1 MTDSQSIYKIPE
13 ADLYQIDKVV
23 LSSEEAA
30 AALCF
35 RRRDRFVEG
44 SNYEEDLIALLN
56 EFFGNLTVI
65 YDNGLNHQFK
75 LLKTKVEVNNL
86 IGLILNGVNM
96 HSVFINNYMAIG
108 ATKNTKLTVA
118 SLCRGLLRNHFTQRE
133 VLTLAK
139 ATGNFDIYYDHVKNA
154 EKDGDIIQPQY
165 SPNKNLIDEFKLDRF
180 QVKTYEASPP
190 RHKKKEF
197 LTQEATRD
205 LDTVFYEN

>member
-1 MTDSQSIYKIPE
+1 MIDSQSIYKIAE

-23 LSSEEAA
+23 LSPEEAA
-30 AALCF
+30 AALFF

-44 SNYEEDLIALLN
+44 SNYEEDLTVLLN

-65 YDNGLNHQFK
+65 YDKGLNHQFK

-86 IGLILNGVNM
+86 IGLILNGVNI
-96 HSVFINNYMAIG
+96 HSVFINNYMAID

-133 VLTLAK
+133 VSTLAK

-154 EKDGDIIQPQY
+154 ENDDISIQPKN
-165 SPNKNLIDEFKLDRF
+165 SSDKNLIDEFKLDRF

-190 RHKKKEF
+190 RHKKGISNTGSK
-197 LTQEATRD
+197 TRSR
-205 LDTVFYEN
+205 